1 MNTIIL
7 KNTIESFKIKIN
19 IGYLLIINYINC
31 YHAWHICNGYSKVYM
46 CLDINDRIILCT
58 KVTKYK
64 INPYLKGKVFYL
76 GLVKEIIH
84 EFK

>member
-7 KNTIESFKIKIN
+7 KNTTESFKIKIN
-19 IGYLLIINYINC
+19 IGYLSIINYIN
-31 YHAWHICNGYSKVYM
+31 YDHAWHICHGNSKVYM
-46 CLDINDRIILCT
+46 CLDINDNIILCT